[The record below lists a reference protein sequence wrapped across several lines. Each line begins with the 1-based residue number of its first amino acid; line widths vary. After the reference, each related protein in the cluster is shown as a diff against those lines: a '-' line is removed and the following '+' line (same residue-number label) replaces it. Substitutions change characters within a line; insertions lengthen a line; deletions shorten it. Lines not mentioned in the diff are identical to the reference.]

1 MLLENKIADVVCD
14 FASQFMD
21 QDSTYFTDLNLMT
34 DVNQE
39 GNMEVRIGHSLDPNK
54 ISMQLLNLQ
63 PCSQQYTF
71 ELESEIMPKST
82 IPDSQITG
90 QHISCN
96 ICSFRTSS
104 DLESQIHELGHS
116 LDMDILKFIE
126 DTK

>member
-82 IPDSQITG
+82 IPDS
-90 QHISCN
+90 
-96 ICSFRTSS
+96 
-104 DLESQIHELGHS
+104 
-116 LDMDILKFIE
+116 
-126 DTK
+126 